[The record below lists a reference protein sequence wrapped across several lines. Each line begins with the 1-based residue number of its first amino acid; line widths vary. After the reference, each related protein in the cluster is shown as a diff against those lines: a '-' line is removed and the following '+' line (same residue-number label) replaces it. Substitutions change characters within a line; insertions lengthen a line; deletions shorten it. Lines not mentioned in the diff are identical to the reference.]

1 MNCNPRLYLKV
12 QDLGCVVGLVSDEGR
27 FTACCYERS
36 WPFRRE
42 KASRDVVKSVD
53 GGGKH

>member
-1 MNCNPRLYLKV
+1 M
-12 QDLGCVVGLVSDEGR
+12 VGLVSDEGR
-27 FTACCYERS
+27 FTVCCYERS

-53 GGGKH
+53 GGGKTIDLAQNQVTGKQL